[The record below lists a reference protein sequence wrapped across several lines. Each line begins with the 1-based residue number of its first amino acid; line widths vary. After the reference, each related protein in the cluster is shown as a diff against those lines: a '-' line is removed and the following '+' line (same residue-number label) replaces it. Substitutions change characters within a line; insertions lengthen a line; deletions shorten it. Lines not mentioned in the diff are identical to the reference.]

1 MPLQQGSMFNMSE
14 VRSYTNGQRGST
26 GAAAPHGRGSGDFV
40 NSLQDAVR
48 DNPISAALIG
58 MGVLWMFMGGSN
70 TSLFG
75 VGGRKSIFRSVG
87 QGAHDVGG
95 VVSDAATRVGSSVGR
110 VADAPAETV
119 SHVSGGIRSVADR
132 GSRTAGQAA
141 DAIASAYDATTNV
154 ATSAADT
161 ISNAATGAAHV
172 VQETGSKW
180 GNTVQQNFAE
190 LFERQP
196 LLLGAIGV
204 AIGAGIAASI
214 PTTEAENKV
223 MGEASDFVRD
233 VVSEKATKVRE
244 MAGAAVDEAKEQGLT
259 PEGAGEALRTIGDK
273 LGAVAQTAT
282 NPTAKSAL
290 RGSKKM

>member
-1 MPLQQGSMFNMSE
+1 MFNMDE
-14 VRSYTNGQRGST
+14 VRFHTNGQRGFH
-26 GAAAPHGRGSGDFV
+26 GAAAPHGRGSGYFV
-40 NSLQDAVR
+40 NALEDAVR

-75 VGGRKSIFRSVG
+75 GGGRKSIFRSVD
-87 QGAHDVGG
+87 QGADVVGG
-95 VVSDAATRVGSSVGR
+95 VVRA
-110 VADAPAETV
+110 AETV
-119 SHVSGGIRSVADR
+119 SHVAGKIRQASAAVADR

-141 DAIASAYDATTNV
+141 DAIASAYEATTNV
-154 ATSAADT
+154 ATGAADT
-161 ISNAATGAAHV
+161 ISNAATSAAHD

-180 GNTVQQNFAE
+180 GNTVQQNIAE

-196 LLLGAIGV
+196 LLLGAVGL
-204 AIGAGIAASI
+204 AIGAGVAASI

-233 VVSEKATKVRE
+233 VVSEKAAKVRE

-273 LGAVAQTAT
+273 LGAVAQ
-282 NPTAKSAL
+282 P
-290 RGSKKM
+290 R

>member
-1 MPLQQGSMFNMSE
+1 MPLQQGSMFNMDE
-14 VRSYTNGQRGST
+14 VRSYTNGQRGSHG
-26 GAAAPHGRGSGDFV
+26 GAVAPHRRGSGDFV
-40 NSLQDAVR
+40 DALQDAVR
-48 DNPISAALIG
+48 DNPVSAALIG

-75 VGGRKSIFRSVG
+75 GDGRKSIFRSVG

-110 VADAPAETV
+110 VVDGAAETV
-119 SHVSGGIRSVADR
+119 SHVAGGIRQASAAVADR

-161 ISNAATGAAHV
+161 ISNVATSAAHN

-180 GNTVQQNFAE
+180 ANTVQQNIAE
-190 LFERQP
+190 LFERQR
-196 LLLGAIGV
+196 LLLGAVGL
-204 AIGAGIAASI
+204 AIGAGVAASI

-223 MGEASDFVRD
+223 MGGASDFVRE
-233 VVSEKATKVRE
+233 VVSEKAANVRE
-244 MAGAAVDEAKEQGLT
+244 MAGAAMDEAKEQGLT

-273 LGAVAQTAT
+273 LGA
-282 NPTAKSAL
+282 
-290 RGSKKM
+290 R

>member
-1 MPLQQGSMFNMSE
+1 
-14 VRSYTNGQRGST
+14 
-26 GAAAPHGRGSGDFV
+26 
-40 NSLQDAVR
+40 
-48 DNPISAALIG
+48 
-58 MGVLWMFMGGSN
+58 VLWMFMGGSN

-75 VGGRKSIFRSVG
+75 GGGRKSSSVG

-95 VVSDAATRVGSSVGR
+95 VVSDAATRVGSSVAR
-110 VADAPAETV
+110 VADAAAETV
-119 SHVSGGIRSVADR
+119 SHVTGGIRSVADR

-161 ISNAATGAAHV
+161 ISNAATSAAHA

-180 GNTVQQNFAE
+180 GNTVQQNVAE

-233 VVSEKATKVRE
+233 VVSEKAAKVRE
-244 MAGAAVDEAKEQGLT
+244 MASAAVDEAKEQGFT
-259 PEGAGEALRTIGDK
+259 PEGAGEAFRTIGDK
-273 LGAVAQTAT
+273 LGAVAQAASD
-282 NPTAKSAL
+282 PMAKSASG
-290 RGSKKM
+290 GSKKI

>member
-1 MPLQQGSMFNMSE
+1 
-14 VRSYTNGQRGST
+14 
-26 GAAAPHGRGSGDFV
+26 
-40 NSLQDAVR
+40 
-48 DNPISAALIG
+48 
-58 MGVLWMFMGGSN
+58 MFMGGSN

-75 VGGRKSIFRSVG
+75 GDGRKSIFRSVG

-95 VVSDAATRVGSSVGR
+95 VVSDAATWVGSSVRR
-110 VADAPAETV
+110 VADAAAETV
-119 SHVSGGIRSVADR
+119 SHVTGGIRSVADR

-161 ISNAATGAAHV
+161 ISNAATSAAHA

-180 GNTVQQNFAE
+180 GNTVQQNVPE

-196 LLLGAIGV
+196 LLLGAVGL

-223 MGEASDFVRD
+223 PPPENLWAIESLADSTLVWLLYLLLRLWACGQRSC
-233 VVSEKATKVRE
+233 VVHMSIA
-244 MAGAAVDEAKEQGLT
+244 
-259 PEGAGEALRTIGDK
+259 
-273 LGAVAQTAT
+273 
-282 NPTAKSAL
+282 
-290 RGSKKM
+290 